1 MKTLV
6 AAFSRNVVFA
16 NILMA
21 LILFGG
27 FLGATNM
34 LREIFPEFSV
44 DVITV
49 AVAYPGFD
57 PEEVEEGISRKLEE
71 AVEGLEGIKR
81 YSSTSVENQSALM
94 IEVFEG
100 YDLKAVKDRIET
112 AINGV
117 PNLPADAEK
126 PIVDE
131 ITIRGEVVVL
141 SILGPPTERGRK
153 EWAEDLKD
161 EILELPGISQVDV
174 QGTRPY
180 EIAVEVSED
189 RLREY
194 GMTLDDVASAV
205 QRSNINLPAGT
216 LRTKGEEV
224 RLRTMGRK
232 YTGKEFSDIVL
243 MAGMDG
249 EFVTLDQ
256 VAEISDGFSE
266 DEVISKLNGES
277 ALNILVFKTQEED
290 MVAIAK
296 TMNDWVA
303 KKNPTLPEGY
313 NILMWSDNSIDLQ
326 KRIRLL
332 LRNGA
337 IGLTLVFCLL
347 WLFLDLR
354 LSFWAAMGIPISL
367 GGGLAIMWFYGATL
381 NMISLFA
388 LIMVLG
394 IIVDDA
400 IVVGEAIYVH
410 RKRGDGPLHAAVNGT
425 MEVGLPVIAA
435 VTTSI
440 IAFTP
445 LMFVGGVMGKFI
457 AIMPVAVVS
466 ALLIS
471 LIECLILLPAHL
483 NHLPDPNVPQ
493 FTRFPTIRKIH
504 LIRMKFSHGLE
515 WFIDHLYGPFLK
527 TCIKYRYV
535 VACAAVSVFM
545 ATLGLLSS
553 GALKFVLFPALDGN
567 DIVSTVEFPS
577 GTPIETTQKAIAQIE
592 AALLRLRDRELE
604 ETGRDIIVNRYTS
617 AGDSLNSGG
626 GGPGMGGPGGSGSHV
641 GSIRVK
647 LMESVERD
655 YPAEKFM
662 VDWEKEVGLV
672 PGAMSLLFSGLS
684 QGPPGSAVEIWV
696 KGDDLDEIVAASE
709 ELKQQLRTYEGTYQV
724 RSDHLPGKNEMR
736 LKLRPEARSLG
747 LTVQDLGRQARSGYY
762 GNEVLRLQRGRDD
775 IRVKIRYTAEERA
788 RVSDFESIRI
798 RTPQGAE
805 VPLMSV
811 AAVEYGP
818 GFSTIQ
824 RTDGVRRVQVS
835 ADVDT
840 NRGNTNEIIGFMR
853 DSKDGQPSY
862 FDVLGEKYPGVEFSF
877 QGAINDSRESL
888 GSLAIGFP
896 MALLGIFVV
905 IATIFRS
912 YLQPLVI
919 MLTVPFG
926 VIGAIWGHFVFGY
939 NLEMMSIFG
948 IVALSGVVVNDAI
961 VLIESL
967 NGIVASGTPFFE
979 ALVKAGRRRFRAI
992 FLTTISTC
1000 GGLAPI
1006 IMAKDPQAMFL
1017 IPMALS
1023 IAAGVAFA
1031 TLLTLVLIPCM
1042 LAMLNDFRRLSRLAI
1057 TGTWPTPDDVEP
1069 ARHRNVDP
1077 LVQPALEPQIVK

>member
-1 MKTLV
+1 MKGLV
-6 AAFSRNVVFA
+6 TAFARNIVFA
-16 NILMA
+16 NILML

-81 YSSTSVENQSALM
+81 YSSTSVENQAALM

-117 PNLPADAEK
+117 PNLPVDAEK

-161 EILELPGISQVDV
+161 EILELPGITQVDV
-174 QGTRPY
+174 QGTRAY

-194 GMTLDDVASAV
+194 GMTLDDVAAAV
-205 QRSNINLPAGT
+205 QRNNVNLPAGN

-224 RLRTMGRK
+224 RLRTVGRK

-256 VAEISDGFSE
+256 VADISDGFAE
-266 DEVISKLNGES
+266 DEVISNLNGES

-337 IGLTLVFCLL
+337 IGLTLVFFLL
-347 WLFLDLR
+347 WLFLDFR

-440 IAFTP
+440 IAFMP
-445 LMFVGGVMGKFI
+445 LMFVDGVMGKFI
-457 AIMPVAVVS
+457 AIMPVAVIS

-471 LIECLILLPAHL
+471 LIECLVLLPAHL

-504 LIRMKFSHGLE
+504 LTRMKFSHGLE
-515 WFIDHLYGPFLK
+515 WFIDHVYGPFLK
-527 TCIKYRYV
+527 ICIKYRYV
-535 VACAAVSVFM
+535 VACVAVSVVM
-545 ATLGLLSS
+545 ATYGLLSS
-553 GALKFVLFPALDGN
+553 GALKFLLFPALDGN

-577 GTPIETTQKAIAQIE
+577 GTPIETTQKAIAQME
-592 AALLRLRDRELE
+592 AALLRLRDRELA
-604 ETGRDIIVNRYTS
+604 ETGRDIIINRYTS

-655 YPAEKFM
+655 YPAEEFM
-662 VDWEKEVGLV
+662 VDWEKEVGLI
-672 PGAMSLLFSGLS
+672 PGAMSLLFTGLS

-696 KGDDLDEIVAASE
+696 KGEKLNDIIAASE
-709 ELKQQLRTYEGTYQV
+709 ELKQELRTYEGTYQV

-736 LKLRPEARSLG
+736 LKLKPEARSLG

-788 RVSDFESIRI
+788 RVSDFENIRI

-811 AAVEYGP
+811 ADVEYGP

-840 NRGNTNEIIGFMR
+840 NRGNTNEIIAAMR
-853 DSKDGQPSY
+853 DESGDQPSY
-862 FDVLGEKYPGVEFSF
+862 FDELGQKYPGVEFSF

-888 GSLAIGFP
+888 DSLRIGFR

-912 YLQPLVI
+912 YLQPFII
-919 MLTVPFG
+919 MMIVPFG
-926 VIGAIWGHFVFGY
+926 IIGAIWGHFLFGY
-939 NLEMMSIFG
+939 DIEMMSIFG
-948 IVALSGVVVNDAI
+948 MVALSGVVVNDAI

-967 NGIVASGTPFFE
+967 NGIVALGTPFFE

-1031 TLLTLVLIPCM
+1031 TLLTLILIPCM
-1042 LAMLNDFRRLSRLAI
+1042 LGMLNDFRRISRLVV
-1057 TGTWPTPDDVEP
+1057 TGKWPTADDVEP
-1069 ARHRNVDP
+1069 ARLRNVDP
-1077 LVQPALEPQIVK
+1077 LRQPALEPQIVK